1 MVEKH
6 PSLDIVSSDGT
17 ELAGKKIILCISGSV
32 AAYKAIEL
40 ARLFM
45 RHGADVTCVASKA
58 ATDLIQPS
66 YFKWA
71 TGNQV
76 ITKLTGDLEHIKVAD
91 YKQSDCI
98 VVYPCTANTLG
109 KLANGID
116 DTPISTVLSVGLGSK
131 IPIVIALAMHKAMY
145 ENPAVVKNIEFL
157 KNKVDFIS
165 PSFVEGKAKAAE
177 PEEILDYTLKKFGVS
192 SVLKGKKI
200 LITAGPTI
208 EYIDPVRVITNQ
220 STGKT
225 GVLLASEL
233 VSAGAKVTLIY
244 GPGTEVP
251 QKGAKVI
258 PVKTSGQMSTALKKE
273 MRQKFDI
280 VILAAAAS
288 DYTPEKPKRTKL
300 DSDLLRISLKLT
312 RVPKMINDVKKLQRD
327 TFLVGFKAEANVSKK
342 ELIRKA
348 REKMTQSDC
357 DLVIAN
363 DIGTKRYKENPSY
376 NSVIAVNS
384 KTFTESGWK
393 SKAKVVKFIKTQI
406 ENNFSKL

>member
-6 PSLDIVSSDGT
+6 PSLDIVGSDGT

-32 AAYKAIEL
+32 AAYKSIEL
-40 ARLFM
+40 ARLLM
-45 RHGADVTCVASKA
+45 RHGGDVTCVASKA

-71 TGNQV
+71 TGNPV

-91 YKQSDCI
+91 YKQSDLI

-131 IPIVIALAMHKAMY
+131 IPIIIALAMHQAMY
-145 ENPAVVKNIEFL
+145 ENPAVVHNIEFL

-165 PSFVEGKAKAAE
+165 PKFIEGKAKAAE
-177 PEEILDYTLKKFGVS
+177 PEEILDVILERFGS
-192 SVLKGKKI
+192 SPVLKGKKV
-200 LITAGPTI
+200 LMTAGPTI

-225 GVLLASEL
+225 GVFLASEF

-244 GPGTEVP
+244 GPGTEIP
-251 QKGAKVI
+251 PKGAKVVH
-258 PVKTSGQMSTALKKE
+258 VKTSGEMSEALKKE
-273 MRQKFDI
+273 MRKPWDI
-280 VILAAAAS
+280 VILAAAVS
-288 DYTPEKPKRTKL
+288 DYTPEKPSKTKL
-300 DSDLLRISLKLT
+300 DSDSSKISLKMKK
-312 RVPKMINDVKKLQRD
+312 VPKMINGIKKIQKDV
-327 TFLVGFKAEANVSKK
+327 FLVGFKAETGVSKK
-342 ELIRKA
+342 QLIKKA
-348 REKMTQSDC
+348 REKIKQANC

-363 DIGTKRYKENPSY
+363 DIGTKRYKENSGY
-376 NSVIAVNS
+376 NNVISVDS
-384 KTFTESGWK
+384 KSATESGWK
-393 SKAKVVKFIKTQI
+393 DKTKIVRFIRKEI
-406 ENNFSKL
+406 EKRI